1 MYTKGI
7 GGRFGLVQSMYTKG
21 IGGRFRLVQG
31 TYTKGIGGRFG
42 LAQGIYSKGIGVYLG
57 WFKAFIL
64 EVGNR
69 FGLVLVL
76 GLGLY
81 FRICRLYQIAFHLL
95 CFSP

>member
-7 GGRFGLVQSMYTKG
+7 GGRFGLVQGMYTKG
-21 IGGRFRLVQG
+21 IGGRFGLVQG
-31 TYTKGIGGRFG
+31 MYTKGIGGRFG
-42 LAQGIYSKGIGVYLG
+42 LAQGIYTKGIGVYLG

-64 EVGNR
+64 VVGNR

-81 FRICRLYQIAFHLL
+81 FRICRLDQIAFYLL